1 MPNNDD
7 QYVGGQIPGIS
18 PAPQQPMAPIPP
30 PAPMSGVARAS
41 SELDAALTSLD
52 KRLGELNKVL
62 GYASRP
68 NAGVAPDV
76 KQAEPPAPATSPLV
90 RELQQ
95 FKRHVIAMTDKGGR
109 TRELLDL

>member
-76 KQAEPPAPATSPLV
+76 KQE
-90 RELQQ
+90 E
-95 FKRHVIAMTDKGGR
+95 
-109 TRELLDL
+109 